1 MVKLAVVLA
10 LLGGVAWADPVEL
23 ALDSSEAELAI
34 AIVREHRPNPAL
46 FATEPYIWLKA
57 REAAMGRAF
66 TDAEF
71 QKFLLSA
78 DAKAKLPQWEQTL
91 AAMKR
96 SDLRALATG
105 VLTWL
110 PAGAEIHARVF
121 ALVKPHDNTFVW
133 RMPDKGPAIFFY
145 LDKLTTDQFEN
156 TVAHESHHIGL
167 ESIDARK
174 DALVKALPDN
184 VKRAITFLGAFG
196 EGEAMLAAAGEDRHP
211 HWEDDAA
218 TRARW
223 DSDMMHFNA
232 DVAQLEQLFTDILDG
247 KLATDADVMKRAAPF
262 WGSTQGAWYTVGYEM
277 AALVEKRFGRAA
289 LTDCMIDPR
298 KLLSLYNQVAR
309 EAAKQGGTLATWS
322 PQLLARLK

>member
-1 MVKLAVVLA
+1 VVKAFAMLA
-10 LLGGVAWADPVEL
+10 LVASTASADPVGL
-23 ALDSSEAELAI
+23 TLDSSEAELAI
-34 AIVREHRPNPAL
+34 KIVREHRMDPAL

-71 QKFLLSA
+71 QTFLLSA

-96 SDLRALATG
+96 ADLHALATG
-105 VLTWL
+105 VLAWL
-110 PAGAEIHARVF
+110 PPGAEIHARVF
-121 ALVKPHDNTFVW
+121 PEIKPRTNSFVW
-133 RMPDKGPAIFFY
+133 RMPDKGPAIFLY

-167 ESIDARK
+167 DSLEARQT
-174 DALVKALPDN
+174 ALVKGLPDH

-196 EGEAMLAAAGEDRHP
+196 EGEAMLAAAGADRHP

-223 DSDMMHFNA
+223 DSDMMHFND
-232 DVAQLEQLFTDILDG
+232 DVPKLEQLFADILDG
-247 KLATDADVMKRAAPF
+247 KLATDDDVMKRAAPF
-262 WGSTQGAWYTVGYEM
+262 WGDTQGAWYTVGYEM
-277 AALVEKRFGRAA
+277 AVLVERRFGRAA